1 VKSDALPLERV
12 MKIKIIMKILIFLL
26 VASLSFAQQSVDSND
41 NLQLPAYNE
50 LKPLPTSIVEL
61 KLNRSWLR
69 DSLATLQSNSKAS
82 TIKFLGPKETFIDSE
97 LFYIVVGSAV
107 VFGAAAAYFKLESDD
122 HYDKYLITNDSAYKK
137 KTDRYDLYSG
147 IALGVMEINVG
158 ILIYK
163 FLTD

>member
-1 VKSDALPLERV
+1 
-12 MKIKIIMKILIFLL
+12 MKIIIFILI
-26 VASLSFAQQSVDSND
+26 ASLTVAQQSVNRTEEV
-41 NLQLPAYNE
+41 QLPELNTSNYDE

-69 DSLATLQSNSKAS
+69 DSLTTQQTYVNAS
-82 TIKFLGPKETFIDSE
+82 TIKYLGQKKNFIDSE

-107 VFGAAAAYFKLESDD
+107 IFGAAAAYFKLESDD
-122 HYDKYLITNDSAYKK
+122 YYDKYLVTNDNAFKK